1 MEKLQGLCGVAPQLP
16 AVSQGP
22 PVPSITHHIQ
32 AFYGLKQRV
41 GENGGAR
48 CILFLLLLLPER

>member
-32 AFYGLKQRV
+32 PFYGLKQRV
-41 GENGGAR
+41 GENDGAR
-48 CILFLLLLLPER
+48 RILFLLPLLPQR